1 MLMIQGPDDS
11 FQWMSQQCPNLMV
24 VRLVGCLVGWL
35 ELSGAEWIHLLGW
48 IVNLNSHCVLAQCNF
63 SFHPQTK
70 LKLKNCCFDT
80 ANDVRCT
87 QQMCIMWSL
96 RNFRLRK
103 CEWSRTKNKTACLFF
118 SLFYYAWPMIISK
131 CRYGKG
137 KKAIWIWLLGCA
149 LYKWLLPYS
158 TFFHCWHPGTF
169 LGGKMPQKSNIEHF
183 WTDEERQWHLRFL
196 VSFLWS
202 TRLKEP
208 TSDFQP
214 DPIFEKEPCTP
225 FPFLKM
231 TADMRHSAIPWPIIS
246 AWNQLH
252 AEICYSEAARI
263 TTITEKWNVGD
274 FLSEPVGC
282 QKSSGQLT
290 CMLTCCKK
298 SL

>member
-1 MLMIQGPDDS
+1 
-11 FQWMSQQCPNLMV
+11 
-24 VRLVGCLVGWL
+24 
-35 ELSGAEWIHLLGW
+35 
-48 IVNLNSHCVLAQCNF
+48 
-63 SFHPQTK
+63 
-70 LKLKNCCFDT
+70 
-80 ANDVRCT
+80 
-87 QQMCIMWSL
+87 
-96 RNFRLRK
+96 
-103 CEWSRTKNKTACLFF
+103 
-118 SLFYYAWPMIISK
+118 
-131 CRYGKG
+131 
-137 KKAIWIWLLGCA
+137 
-149 LYKWLLPYS
+149 
-158 TFFHCWHPGTF
+158 
-169 LGGKMPQKSNIEHF
+169 MPQKSNIEHF

-298 SL
+298 KSMAYSKSRPRKLRYNFKWKTLIAYLSISVLWTSKMARIQNDILYTLAWVFLSHEMHLCLFWVFISHQLALFHSSSTR